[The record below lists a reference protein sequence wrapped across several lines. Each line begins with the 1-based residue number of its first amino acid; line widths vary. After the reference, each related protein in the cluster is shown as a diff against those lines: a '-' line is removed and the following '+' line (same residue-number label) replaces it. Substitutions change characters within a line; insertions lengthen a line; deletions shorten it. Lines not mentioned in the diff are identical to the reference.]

1 MQPKDFRGPSR
12 RPQSGFEAVASSPM
26 STCSGPSARISP
38 SAPRARTRGLTGCRR
53 WSFLEH
59 SRHDV
64 ALATEAARWCSN
76 GVHDH
81 RMVRVGGTTH
91 CATCGA
97 LRGAASVLAADAAP
111 RLYAVHAWPCLPA
124 ARTRGRARARPAA
137 VRLRLRSLGLRPSP
151 RQADRSRRAASGADT
166 PSPRCTSAPCAVTG
180 PSCGRARRVDRNH
193 SNVYS
198 LCRLSTHLRRTDQ
211 EREAPRAYVH
221 PSPARVRPDRRIRTV
236 DTAPAPWHAQPFHAR
251 RAERARSIQPPRVDC
266 SSLRAQACGHS
277 KPRHVGQGGLVEMR
291 LADQLREQRD
301 QQFRWADGRRQLAA
315 RVRGESAPARSRA
328 TRSLQPQEDGLAFD
342 ALPRRPHACS

>member
-1 MQPKDFRGPSR
+1 
-12 RPQSGFEAVASSPM
+12 M
-26 STCSGPSARISP
+26 STCSGSSARVSP

-81 RMVRVGGTTH
+81 RMVRVGGNTH

-97 LRGAASVLAADAAP
+97 LRGAASVLAADAVP

-166 PSPRCTSAPCAVTG
+166 PSPRCTSAPCAVTPG
-180 PSCGRARRVDRNH
+180 MA
-193 SNVYS
+193 
-198 LCRLSTHLRRTDQ
+198 LHLWKRHH
-211 EREAPRAYVH
+211 AC
-221 PSPARVRPDRRIRTV
+221 PDRV
-236 DTAPAPWHAQPFHAR
+236 
-251 RAERARSIQPPRVDC
+251 
-266 SSLRAQACGHS
+266 
-277 KPRHVGQGGLVEMR
+277 
-291 LADQLREQRD
+291 
-301 QQFRWADGRRQLAA
+301 
-315 RVRGESAPARSRA
+315 
-328 TRSLQPQEDGLAFD
+328 
-342 ALPRRPHACS
+342 